1 MDILNLL
8 TRLLLWL
15 LIGYLLWWVL
25 KKFIPV
31 GFLTWLGGAILL
43 LMVASVFIA
52 PGNKPLSPLWQVV
65 DTFWQVASFPLK
77 PLGTTITLLIVALAN
92 GIKKVEGRL
101 VLIALAILL
110 VTSTPL
116 VARTLVNQSEGAV
129 QRVYQSQKKL
139 CSDICSVDQVPL
151 NLARSM
157 VILGNNAD
165 EGASS
170 TLPSQIDAEVQ
181 LDPMLVSRLN
191 SAAEV
196 YRRIGAGQAL
206 VTVTAGALDS
216 TSDAGKRI
224 DQLIRQRLIGAGI
237 PAGNIQINST
247 GMDIRQVVQSQKNYL
262 KDQGLFIPLSGKV
275 GRQTER
281 NNREANRVVLVAPA
295 MTMRR
300 AALAFENEGLQVVA
314 WPTELYSTPGLKR
327 ASKLARLVD
336 LVPNVAALRLTTRYW
351 DELLTS
357 VYYYLRGWLPSF
369 SVQWDQVV
377 ETLS

>member
-15 LIGYLLWWVL
+15 LIGYFIWWVL
-25 KKFIPV
+25 KKFIPTV
-31 GFLTWLGGAILL
+31 FLTWLGGAIVLVL
-43 LMVASVFIA
+43 VASFFIA
-52 PGNKPLSPLWQVV
+52 PGNKTVN
-65 DTFWQVASFPLK
+65 TFWQVASFPLK
-77 PLGTTITLLIVALAN
+77 PLGGSITCLIVALAN
-92 GIKKVEGRL
+92 GIKKTEGRL
-101 VLIALAILL
+101 VLIALGILL
-110 VTSTPL
+110 VSSTPL
-116 VARTLVNQSEGAV
+116 VARVLVDRSESAIQRAYDNQKA
-129 QRVYQSQKKL
+129 L

-157 VILGNNAD
+157 VILGDNAD
-165 EGASS
+165 VGAASS
-170 TLPSQIDAEVQ
+170 LPSQIDAEVK

-191 SAAEV
+191 SAADV
-196 YRRIGAGQAL
+196 YRRISSVRAL

-216 TSDAGKRI
+216 NSDSGKQFN
-224 DQLIRQRLIGAGI
+224 DLIRQRLIGSGI
-237 PAGNIQINST
+237 PAENIQVTNA
-247 GMDIRQVVQSQKNYL
+247 GMDIRQVVQNQKTFL
-262 KDQGLFIPLSGKV
+262 KDQGLFTPPTGNPR
-275 GRQTER
+275 RQTER

-314 WPTELYSTPGLKR
+314 WPTELYSTPGLSR
-327 ASKLARLVD
+327 GSKLARLVD

-357 VYYYLRGWLPSF
+357 IYYYLRGWLPSF

-377 ETLS
+377 ETLR